1 MQLLLL
7 SPKKVKISYKRL
19 KAVFFKKKV
28 LVGFYAKHTST
39 FFFWGGGGFAQNSL
53 ILMEL
58 GNLALIN
65 ITSPRAADTFEPK
78 K

>member
-1 MQLLLL
+1 M
-7 SPKKVKISYKRL
+7 
-19 KAVFFKKKV
+19 

-39 FFFWGGGGFAQNSL
+39 FFGGFLPQNGL

-65 ITSPRAADTFEPK
+65 ITSPRATDTFGPK
-78 K
+78 KKLKYLEN